1 MADTRRG
8 LVPCGIAAVAG
19 MALTSAF
26 APYGLWPLA
35 VLSPAVLLWLW
46 MDAPTPRAAAALGF
60 WYSCGTFALGTWWL
74 YISIH
79 DYGQVPAW
87 LALLLMA
94 GLVLL
99 MAAWQGLLGW
109 SLIRWLPRHA
119 GAGTLLAMPGAW
131 VLIEWLRGWMFS
143 GFPWLSLGYSQTDSP
158 LSGFAPLAGVYG
170 VSAMLLV
177 CAAGCVTAL
186 RTGGRL
192 RAIAATCALLPW
204 LVGAG
209 LQRIEWTHVQG
220 DAVSVALVQGAVPQ
234 DLKWQADNHDN
245 ILALYRRLNQ
255 QALGARIVV
264 WPEAALPGV
273 ANGLGRYLAEVWAES
288 RAAGSAL
295 LIGAVRT
302 DDSGRDYFNSLLA
315 LGETDPSFYDKQHL
329 VPYGEYF
336 PVPDFV
342 RQWLQ
347 RMDMPFSDL
356 VPGAAGQL
364 PLEVAGLKLAASICY
379 EDAYGQLLRSAEREA
394 DLLVNVTN
402 DAWFGTGSA
411 RYQHLQIARM
421 RSLESGRDLLR
432 VANDGVSA
440 LVDYRG
446 RVLKQAPE
454 FTPAVLRG
462 QVQPRGG
469 LTPWLAAGDTP
480 VLVLAGVLLAWL
492 GVRQARLRQRS

>member
-1 MADTRRG
+1 M
-8 LVPCGIAAVAG
+8 
-19 MALTSAF
+19 
-26 APYGLWPLA
+26 
-35 VLSPAVLLWLW
+35 
-46 MDAPTPRAAAALGF
+46 
-60 WYSCGTFALGTWWL
+60 
-74 YISIH
+74 
-79 DYGQVPAW
+79 
-87 LALLLMA
+87 
-94 GLVLL
+94 
-99 MAAWQGLLGW
+99 
-109 SLIRWLPRHA
+109 
-119 GAGTLLAMPGAW
+119 
-131 VLIEWLRGWMFS
+131 
-143 GFPWLSLGYSQTDSP
+143 
-158 LSGFAPLAGVYG
+158 
-170 VSAMLLV
+170 
-177 CAAGCVTAL
+177 
-186 RTGGRL
+186 
-192 RAIAATCALLPW
+192 
-204 LVGAG
+204 
-209 LQRIEWTHVQG
+209 
-220 DAVSVALVQGAVPQ
+220 
-234 DLKWQADNHDN
+234 
-245 ILALYRRLNQ
+245 
-255 QALGARIVV
+255 
-264 WPEAALPGV
+264 
-273 ANGLGRYLAEVWAES
+273 GRYLAEVWAES

-302 DDSGRDYFNSLLA
+302 DASGRDYFNSLLA
-315 LGETDPSFYDKQHL
+315 LGEADPSFYDKQHL

-462 QVQPRGG
+462 QVQPRSG

-492 GVRQARLRQRS
+492 GLRQTRRRS